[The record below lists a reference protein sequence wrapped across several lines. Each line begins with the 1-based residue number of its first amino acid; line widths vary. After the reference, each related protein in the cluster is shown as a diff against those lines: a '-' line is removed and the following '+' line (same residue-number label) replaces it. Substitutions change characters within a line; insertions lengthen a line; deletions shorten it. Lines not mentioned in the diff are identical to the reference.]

1 MRVCNFRVVNVT
13 DGYVKTHFTS
23 STKAETYAKELSEK
37 DGKKYTI
44 MEDSMDSALRKLFI
58 TEN

>member
-37 DGKKYTI
+37 DGKKYI
-44 MEDSMDSALRKLFI
+44 VKPHWFNI
-58 TEN
+58 